1 MHVRE
6 NKENQSMGTMEGK
19 SATTRESVMEERI
32 GKILTVRFGRGLKDC
47 TKEEI
52 FEALMQNS

>member
-1 MHVRE
+1 
-6 NKENQSMGTMEGK
+6 MGTMEGK

-52 FEALMQNS
+52 FEALMQITKEEMEGRPKV